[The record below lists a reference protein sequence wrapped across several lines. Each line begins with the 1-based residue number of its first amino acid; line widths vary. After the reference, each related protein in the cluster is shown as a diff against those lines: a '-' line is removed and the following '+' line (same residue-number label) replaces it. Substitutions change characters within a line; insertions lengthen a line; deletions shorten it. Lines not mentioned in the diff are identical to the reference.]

1 MTTLDDIEEAWKG
14 IERAKEHYRETLR
27 AGLAADIP
35 QVEISRRLGRTRE
48 MLRRDVMTDEQ
59 LAELKK
65 ADRER
70 KQAK

>member
-1 MTTLDDIEEAWKG
+1 MTTLDEIEDAWNDIARAR
-14 IERAKEHYRETLR
+14 ERYRRTLR
-27 AGLAADIP
+27 AGLDEGIP

-59 LAELKK
+59 LAELKR